1 MPFVQC
7 RPFQRP
13 LRDSPWLSVGS
24 ASLLTFERET
34 CARRAYGVSL
44 YGISFK
50 WKTVHSA
57 GLLLQIFTCLG
68 IGPQDSWSS
77 FHPMP
82 PTTVGGGVTPCPRVC
97 SLLSLLFLLGSR
109 PPGTSVLVTRCG
121 SLLSGAVMRMSSPM
135 NTGESPHH
143 STSSPTR
150 AIIELLRFY
159 QFDQCKM
166 AFSCCFNS
174 YGMKPTAAWDVL
186 REGHRCPPVLGP
198 RHGVGNGNR

>member
-1 MPFVQC
+1 MSSAALSSGLLGTAPGC
-7 RPFQRP
+7 RLGAHPCSPLSERP
-13 LRDSPWLSVGS
+13 VLAGRTVCRFMAFLLSGKLFILQVSFCKFSPVWGLGHRI
-24 ASLLTFERET
+24 L
-34 CARRAYGVSL
+34 G
-44 YGISFK
+44 
-50 WKTVHSA
+50 VHST
-57 GLLLQIFTCLG
+57 LC
-68 IGPQDSWSS
+68 
-77 FHPMP
+77 HPP
-82 PTTVGGGVTPCPRVC
+82 LSGGGVTPCPRVC